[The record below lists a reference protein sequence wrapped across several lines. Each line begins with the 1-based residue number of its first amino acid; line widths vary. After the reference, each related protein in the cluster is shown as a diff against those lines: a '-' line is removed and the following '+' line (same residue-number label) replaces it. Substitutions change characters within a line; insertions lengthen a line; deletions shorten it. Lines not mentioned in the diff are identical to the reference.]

1 MLINV
6 DQKATRLK
14 LKWQKLNS
22 NEKKQRLRAIKLR
35 KQAMIAKK
43 WNNSSSYNEEEHFN
57 SKTIQK

>member
-35 KQAMIAKK
+35 K
-43 WNNSSSYNEEEHFN
+43 
-57 SKTIQK
+57 